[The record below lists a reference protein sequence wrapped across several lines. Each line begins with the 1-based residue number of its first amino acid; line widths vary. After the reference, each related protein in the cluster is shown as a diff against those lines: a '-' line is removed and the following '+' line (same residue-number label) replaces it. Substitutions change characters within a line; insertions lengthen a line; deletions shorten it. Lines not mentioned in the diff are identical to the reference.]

1 MSPTYM
7 NANLHIKIFCIH
19 LLFNHLLIHFTE
31 MTSVSMDS
39 IQLGCSAS
47 VYGGESHIGINYDIP
62 KRSSVDS
69 LFESSQSSIAS
80 QLSSLSTKNQQR
92 RIIVENW
99 KIVPVLGLSEVR
111 IVGVRCSDKQVKKS
125 SFIKLRMHSRCLL
138 TNSGS
143 LYNLVGPM
151 QKSPDIPDNVYKSM
165 INGFPENWRSVVRS
179 YLHQLNQNQSDESSS
194 ENEVDHSAI
203 NSLNNTPQVRV
214 VMETPLSK
222 KRQPDFLVTPTPC
235 KKRRSIAV
243 KKTQDLIFPLAS
255 VAQDI
260 LKTSAIKKKKQTRK
274 RQAAQRKPANRAKLN
289 KSVLP
294 SCHADLCSESPS
306 GLFRTRSGRH
316 VFPPLQSWTGQR
328 LSTECNEDG
337 FEVVKF
343 HPGNESTLAPDV
355 HSPVTD
361 ALRKTDI
368 IHRQFIFNQMCD
380 KKDSLPQ
387 QKTGNHCVKK
397 ILDTPVAKKKSVQKS
412 KNLSPLNTVEKIRK
426 IRQKKCKILVSPLK
440 LSENEQVTTKPGYSL
455 RIRQKSITN
464 PVTKG
469 SLTVPSENE
478 DLPTK
483 PGYSLRNREEKIRK
497 SAKKKP
503 LKLQHKNSEPAN
515 EVVGTRMSKRVKNP
529 KVEKRR
535 SPKKKK
541 ARTVKPKKTNVA
553 AGRKKKEPGTKN
565 ENSKKQDV
573 ASKNTDS
580 KVETL
585 KITAQRGTLKHR
597 KQVQAVANE
606 LNFNQKGQDFFAD
619 EAVVNEMFG
628 ESNGF
633 LDQSLGTP
641 AKNFLYVPENVKTPL
656 WFKTPQA
663 QKYSSVF
670 PDTPDYLKSSL
681 PRPAEYPDADRMVL
695 CMKKAL
701 KHGKGNETKKPKPS
715 KNFNLNKVNLK
726 ELLRGDQ
733 QEDVDSS
740 EEEDVY
746 FSD

>member
-1 MSPTYM
+1 MCEM
-7 NANLHIKIFCIH
+7 N
-19 LLFNHLLIHFTE
+19 
-31 MTSVSMDS
+31 SVSMDS

-47 VYGGESHIGINYDIP
+47 VYGGESHIGTNYDIP

-69 LFESSQSSIAS
+69 IFESSQSSIAS
-80 QLSSLSTKNQQR
+80 QLSSLSTKNHQQR

-151 QKSPDIPDNVYKSM
+151 QKSPDIPDNVYKAM

-194 ENEVDHSAI
+194 ENEVVHIAN
-203 NSLNNTPQVRV
+203 NSLNITPRVRV

-235 KKRRSIAV
+235 KKPRSIAV
-243 KKTQDLIFPLAS
+243 KKTQDLIMPLSS
-255 VAQDI
+255 VPQDI
-260 LKTSAIKKKKQTRK
+260 LETPANKKKKQTRK
-274 RQAAQRKPANRAKLN
+274 RQAAQRKPAKRCKLN

-337 FEVVKF
+337 VEVVKF
-343 HPGNESTLAPDV
+343 HPGNESILAPDV

-397 ILDTPVAKKKSVQKS
+397 ILDTPVAKKKPVQKI
-412 KNLSPLNTVEKIRK
+412 KNISPLNTVEKIRK

-440 LSENEQVTTKPGYSL
+440 LSENEQVLTKPGYSL
-455 RIRQKSITN
+455 RIQQKSMNN
-464 PVTKG
+464 PVTKE
-469 SLTVPSENE
+469 SLKLPSENE
-478 DLPTK
+478 EL
-483 PGYSLRNREEKIRK
+483 L
-497 SAKKKP
+497 KKKP
-503 LKLQHKNSEPAN
+503 LKLQHKNSEPSN
-515 EVVGTRMSKRVKNP
+515 EVVGTRKSKRAKNS
-529 KVEKRR
+529 KVEKKC
-535 SPKKKK
+535 SPKKRK
-541 ARTVKPKKTNVA
+541 ARTVKPKKNNVA
-553 AGRKKKEPGTKN
+553 VCKKKKEPGTKK
-565 ENSKKQDV
+565 EKSKNQDV
-573 ASKNTDS
+573 ALKNTGS
-580 KVETL
+580 KIETL

-641 AKNFLYVPENVKTPL
+641 AKNFLYIPENVKTPL

-670 PDTPDYLKSSL
+670 PDTPDHLKSSL

-715 KNFNLNKVNLK
+715 KNFNLDKVNLK
-726 ELLRGDQ
+726 ELLRGEQ